1 MRVAIAAGEKVALG
15 TCIETLDYDGAKLAA
30 GTDNQGNYAICHWF
44 YSYGLGGVSVA
55 SNPNHTGYTQG
66 GTIGVNWG
74 ETRIY
79 NAYEWGNGGSGIFG
93 ANIQTQGTALTAT
106 QGFELSHT
114 NLTAFVPG
122 TIYSMSWYQPK
133 YSASGY
139 PANQLRR
146 YSGGNFGTRADKVK
160 AYSRSVGHLDRTGFE
175 LFVAAT
181 QTGSSGT
188 VTLSGAAS
196 LVAGLSFGI
205 AALAF

>member
-1 MRVAIAAGEKVALG
+1 
-15 TCIETLDYDGAKLAA
+15 
-30 GTDNQGNYAICHWF
+30 
-44 YSYGLGGVSVA
+44 
-55 SNPNHTGYTQG
+55 
-66 GTIGVNWG
+66 
-74 ETRIY
+74 
-79 NAYEWGNGGSGIFG
+79 
-93 ANIQTQGTALTAT
+93 
-106 QGFELSHT
+106 
-114 NLTAFVPG
+114 
-122 TIYSMSWYQPK
+122 MSWYQPK

-139 PANQLRR
+139 PANSLRR

-160 AYSRSVGHLDRTGFE
+160 AYSRSLGHLDTRTQFE